1 MRYRDVCRWG
11 RAKTWVTRESKPLP
25 VSVGCVPGKG
35 ALWNTWRSSLQIPNH
50 GTQKHNLIGHQ
61 RQCYTWGVAMV
72 RVVDAGVKGSAQR
85 GLCLRRRGSP
95 APWPPLIAQ
104 LLFSSP
110 LGSSIGKPHLRIQHQ
125 LSPMTNTMTNHKHIN
140 SWLDIIVNV
149 NNVNIYIHTYIYKYN
164 IYITFVFYISI

>member
-1 MRYRDVCRWG
+1 MSTLKVLTPSHVWDIEMCVDGAGPRHESQEKANHCQFQLDVCQVKVLSETLEEV
-11 RAKTWVTRESKPLP
+11 AYKSQTMVHKNTTWS
-25 VSVGCVPGKG
+25 
-35 ALWNTWRSSLQIPNH
+35 
-50 GTQKHNLIGHQ
+50 GHQ

-140 SWLDIIVNV
+140 SWLDIIVPA
-149 NNVNIYIHTYIYKYN
+149 
-164 IYITFVFYISI
+164 